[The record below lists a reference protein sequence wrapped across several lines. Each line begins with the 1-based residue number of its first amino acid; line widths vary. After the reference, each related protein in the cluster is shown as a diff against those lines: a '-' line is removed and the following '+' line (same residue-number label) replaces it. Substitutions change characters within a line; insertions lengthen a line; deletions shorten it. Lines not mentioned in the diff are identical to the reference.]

1 MKTIVKY
8 AILIIT
14 AIVMLSCKTDFNFTG
29 VKGNGEVTTSTRFT
43 GDTFTSIS
51 ASEGLNVVLTQ
62 SNSTL
67 VKVQADS
74 NLQDL
79 ITTKIIDGALILETE
94 KQIGKASA
102 KKVIVHVTNIRN
114 IQSNSGADVHSTGN
128 IKATA
133 ITLKASSGSMMDLK
147 LNAQQINCDASSGA
161 AIHLSGKANTFT
173 ASASSG
179 SNIDAD
185 NLIAKKCNSK
195 ASSGA
200 SVDVNCTQAID
211 AKVSSGASIE
221 YKGNPTEV
229 EKSKSSGGSIS
240 SK

>member
-14 AIVMLSCKTDFNFTG
+14 AIVMLSCNINFTG

-43 GDTFTSIS
+43 GDAFTSIS

-74 NLQDL
+74 NLQNL
-79 ITTKIIDGALILETE
+79 ITTKIIDGTLILETE

-102 KKVIVHVTNIRN
+102 KKVIVHVTNINN
-114 IQSNSGADVHSTGN
+114 IQSSSGADVHSTGN

-147 LNAQQINCDASSGA
+147 LNAQQIDCDTSSGA
-161 AIHLSGKANTFT
+161 TIHLSGKANTFT

-200 SVDVNCTQAID
+200 SVDVNCTQTIN
-211 AKVSSGASIE
+211 AKASSGANIE